1 MINHFGLD
9 IGSDSIKI
17 VQVANEGNTFRLITA
32 GMIKTPGNGIS
43 DAERD
48 LVAVAEAIKKL
59 KTEIKVGTNRVVTSL
74 PERSVFSQ
82 IIELPKM
89 SEEELRQAI
98 PWEAENLIPQPLSEV
113 SLDWEVIP
121 DEISAK
127 LNKVK
132 VLLVAAPT
140 ALVNKYLQVLKLADL
155 EAVALETEIIT
166 TLRVLKLVFSQGDF
180 VLLNLGSKTV
190 DIILINRGN
199 LFSGRQLPMA
209 GEAITRALT
218 SALGFDFATAEEYK
232 KSYGYSGQAE
242 NKVAAAIEPILT
254 VVTEEVKKAIHFYTE
269 KLNESPKLAVLTGG
283 TSLLPGI
290 AEYFT
295 KTLGIEVQIV
305 DPFTLIKVDESNKAL
320 LKKIAPVFT
329 VALGSAMREG

>member
-17 VQVANEGNTFRLITA
+17 VQVANEGNTFRLVTA

-43 DAERD
+43 DAEKE
-48 LVAVAEAIKKL
+48 LVTVAEAIKKL
-59 KTEIKVGTNRVVTSL
+59 KTEIKVNTNRVVTSL

-82 IIELPKM
+82 IIELPEM
-89 SEEELRQAI
+89 SEEELKQAI

-113 SLDWEVIP
+113 TLDWEIIP
-121 DEISAK
+121 DEMLTK

-132 VLLVAAPT
+132 VLLVAVPT
-140 ALVNKYLQVLKLADL
+140 VLVNKYLQVLKLADL

-166 TLRVLKLVFSQGDF
+166 TLRVLKMAFAQGNF
-180 VLLNLGSKTV
+180 VLLNLGSKTAN
-190 DIILINRGN
+190 IILLNRGN
-199 LFSGRQLPMA
+199 PFSNRQLPTA
-209 GEAITRALT
+209 GEAITRSLT
-218 SALGFDFATAEEYK
+218 SVLGFDFATAEEYK

-242 NKVAAAIEPILT
+242 NKVAIAIEPILA
-254 VVTEEVKKAIHFYTE
+254 VVADEIKKAIHFYTE
-269 KLNESPKLAVLTGG
+269 KLNEPPKLMILTGG

-305 DPFTLIKVDESNKAL
+305 DPFALIKVDEENKTL